1 MAGEKVIVAMSGGVD
16 SSVAAAILKDGGYRP
31 VGVFMC
37 AGLVARPGPR
47 LARTVS
53 LSNGGSRRAEPD
65 TPGGPKRCCSPDD
78 AADARSVASRLG
90 IPLAVLDFAEDF
102 GRLMDHFCEE
112 YGRGRTPNPCVLC
125 NRDLKFGRL
134 MEYADAVGARYV
146 ATGHYARVEWEG
158 GRWRL
163 KRGLDRAKDQSY
175 FLFATPPE
183 RLERIRLPLGEMTK
197 PEVRAVARDLGLPVH
212 DKAESQEVCFV
223 RSTIGDLVRERRP
236 DLVRPGPILDLEGRQ
251 VGRHEGI
258 VNFTIGQRRGLG
270 VALGQPR
277 YVIAIR
283 AADAAVIIGPAEAL
297 RSPGLAADGVVWHE
311 PAPAEPIRAE
321 VQIRYRHAAA
331 PAWITRTAA
340 EDGGSDRAC
349 HPGTATCRAVAGGVA
364 PASRA
369 DVKFDVPQP
378 AVTPGQAAV
387 FYRDDRVLGGGWISH
402 ATAGALNPE
411 PGARSEKTEP
421 RPSGSGPMAD

>member
-16 SSVAAAILKDGGYRP
+16 SSVAAAILKDGGYQP

-37 AGLVARPGPR
+37 AGL
-47 LARTVS
+47 
-53 LSNGGSRRAEPD
+53 AEPD
-65 TPGGPKRCCSPDD
+65 ASGGPKRCCSPDD
-78 AADARSVASRLG
+78 AADARSVAARLG

-102 GRLMDHFCEE
+102 GRLMDYFCEE

-134 MEYADAVGARYV
+134 MEYADAVGARFV

-163 KRGLDRAKDQSY
+163 KRGLDPAKDQSY

-197 PEVRAVARDLGLPVH
+197 PEVRAIARDLGLPVH

-223 RSTIGDLVRERRP
+223 RGTIGDLVRERHP
-236 DLVRPGPILDLEGRQ
+236 DLVRPGPILDLEGHE

-270 VALGQPR
+270 LALGQPR
-277 YVIAIR
+277 YVVAIR

-311 PAPAEPIRAE
+311 PVPAEPIRAE

-331 PAWITRTAA
+331 PAWITRAA
-340 EDGGSDRAC
+340 ADNDE
-349 HPGTATCRAVAGGVA
+349 

-369 DVKFDVPQP
+369 EVKFDVPQP

-387 FYRDDRVLGGGWISH
+387 FYRDDRVLGGGWIR
-402 ATAGALNPE
+402 ATLGPQ
-411 PGARSEKTEP
+411 
-421 RPSGSGPMAD
+421 GST

>member
-1 MAGEKVIVAMSGGVD
+1 MSGGVD

-37 AGLVARPGPR
+37 AGLTEPG
-47 LARTVS
+47 A
-53 LSNGGSRRAEPD
+53 
-65 TPGGPKRCCSPDD
+65 PGGPKRCCSPDD
-78 AADARSVASRLG
+78 AADARSVAARLG

-134 MEYADAVGARYV
+134 MDYADAVGARYV

-158 GRWRL
+158 GRWHL
-163 KRGLDRAKDQSY
+163 KRGLDRTKDQSY

-197 PEVRAVARDLGLPVH
+197 PEVRAIAHNLGLPVH

-236 DLVRPGPILDLEGRQ
+236 DLVRPGPILDLNGHE

-258 VNFTIGQRRGLG
+258 VHFTIGQRRGLG

-277 YVIAIR
+277 YVVAIR

-331 PAWITRTAA
+331 PAWITRAA
-340 EDGGSDRAC
+340 DDGE
-349 HPGTATCRAVAGGVA
+349 

-369 DVKFDVPQP
+369 EVKFDEPQP

-387 FYRDDRVLGGGWISH
+387 FYRGNRVLGGGWISH
-402 ATAGALNPE
+402 AA
-411 PGARSEKTEP
+411 
-421 RPSGSGPMAD
+421 ADAASAE